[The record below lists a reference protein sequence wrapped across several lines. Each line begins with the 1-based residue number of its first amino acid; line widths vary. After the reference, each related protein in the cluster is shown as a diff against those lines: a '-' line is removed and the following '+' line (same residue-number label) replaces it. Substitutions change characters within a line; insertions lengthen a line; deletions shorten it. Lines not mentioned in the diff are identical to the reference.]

1 MKKSCFV
8 RTIFIL
14 TIIIGTSVYLIQTKW
29 PFIKNMI
36 AGFPR
41 KGIEKSLVK
50 FKESPEKDSL
60 KVMLNNFFTEDFV
73 NMHQFSS
80 KMFDPLVTSI
90 DKFSSDSILD
100 KNELNQIKEILEKI
114 KDEGSKKDRN

>member
-1 MKKSCFV
+1 
-8 RTIFIL
+8 
-14 TIIIGTSVYLIQTKW
+14 
-29 PFIKNMI
+29 MI